1 MTAKQKDEFASVL
14 HWITNRADYLRNKNA
29 ATRPDANQERI
40 AANERTQQ
48 SASDLIVTLKTEGA
62 K

>member
-1 MTAKQKDEFASVL
+1 MTKPLIPASVIRFVL
-14 HWITNRADYLRNKNA
+14 NYRPPQNKKA